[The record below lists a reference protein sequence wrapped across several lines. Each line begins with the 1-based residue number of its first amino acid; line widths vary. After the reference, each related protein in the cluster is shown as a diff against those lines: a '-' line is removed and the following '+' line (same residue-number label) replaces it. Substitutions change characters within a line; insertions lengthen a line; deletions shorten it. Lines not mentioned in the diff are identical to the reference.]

1 MYGPEIIARTISA
14 TGIPDKFGNEW
25 QYHSRS
31 DLHSKAA
38 CWAILFDLID
48 NCPLLASQVAARK
61 VGFGINHEM
70 RDFKVNRKKDLDLVI
85 CKLEDGFNEAK
96 VRTFSDLAQ
105 NYNIML
111 DASEKAKLEKF
122 PPFYEAS
129 VTTVLAA
136 LEAKA
141 CMTAHAK
148 ARPRLYDELTSSHMT
163 VHGDTSSAI
172 AVGFVMI
179 NSSDKFI
186 SPIQAQN
193 KVNFTASEPLVN
205 HETQPR
211 ATLSVIEK
219 MKELPRSSKDG
230 EPGFDA
236 LGIVIINCKN
246 DGSIVSVV
254 NSINGDSPVD
264 RIYQYETMINRVSQI
279 YTTRFREL

>member
-1 MYGPEIIARTISA
+1 MHGPNIIAQTISGTA
-14 TGIPDKFGNEW
+14 IPDKFGNTW

-38 CWAILFDLID
+38 CWAVMFDLIG
-48 NCPLLASQVAARK
+48 NCPLLANHIAARK

-70 RDFKVNRKKDLDLVI
+70 QDFKVNRKKDLDLVI
-85 CKLEDGFNEAK
+85 CRLPNGFDESSA
-96 VRTFSDLAQ
+96 RTLADLGS
-105 NYNIML
+105 NYGIVLNKT
-111 DASEKAKLEKF
+111 EKSIFEQYPNL
-122 PPFYEAS
+122 YEAP
-129 VTTVLAA
+129 VKTVLAA

-141 CMTAHAK
+141 CMTAHNK

-179 NSSDKFI
+179 NSSEDFI

-193 KVNFTASEPLVN
+193 KASFTDSEPHIN
-205 HETQPR
+205 REPQPR
-211 ATLSVIEK
+211 ATLSVIQK
-219 MKELPRSSKDG
+219 LKELPRSSKDG

-236 LGIVIINCKN
+236 LGIVVIKCKN
-246 DGSIVSVV
+246 DGSAVSVV
-254 NSINGDSPVD
+254 DEFDGNPSVD

-279 YTTRFREL
+279 YSTRFKEL